1 MIAFKQWFSKFSE
14 WSKKALDNFVEMRME
29 QVDPGASFL
38 YSSQIEP
45 AMYQPKPREIAMD
58 RESYIDML
66 RSELVKMA
74 ADFLTPVAVRY
85 GYSETPLEANIKWQ
99 PQVLLIGNYSSGKST
114 LINDFLGARIQATGQ
129 APTDDSFTII
139 SFEPSDDGDQ
149 AIQVVKER
157 DGKSLL
163 GDPEFPFE
171 SLKKYGQRFA
181 AHFRMK
187 KVNAPFLKNLSII
200 DTPGMLDSISERDR
214 GYEYQEVIGE
224 LAQMADLVLVL
235 FDPHKAGTVR
245 EAHTSLR
252 DILPTR
258 TMEDR
263 MLFVLNR
270 IDECSTLTDL
280 LRVYGTLCWNLSQI
294 TGRKDIPPIYL
305 TYSQNSAETHYDS
318 EKSIFLSFLE
328 NQREDLKNAILRAPR
343 YRLEHLAAFAE
354 LHAERLAHF
363 TEALKSYHKKRL
375 EFRARNGFHALLAGL
390 LGTALIAAGLSFF
403 GMLPLEPTLLL
414 SGAGGSIA
422 AIMLFWMAFLRKYFI
437 RLFHKTQLQK
447 LDELTPLETQA
458 RRDSW
463 DAVKERVH
471 RFLEKTAG
479 EFSGRK
485 VKRDFSE
492 IRRVVDEFNPEI
504 REALGRLSNTRP
516 GEEIPFDG
524 ILFGRQV
531 SFLEDL
537 EHGDEQE
544 LPPPPPY
551 PYYYMW

>member
-1 MIAFKQWFSKFSE
+1 MIAFKQWFSKLSE

-29 QVDPGASFL
+29 QVDPGASLL

-74 ADFLTPVAVRY
+74 AEFLTPVAVRY

-139 SFEPSDDGDQ
+139 SFEATDDGDQ

-187 KVNAPFLKNLSII
+187 KVNAPFLKNLSIV

-390 LGTALIAAGLSFF
+390 LGTALIAAGLSAF

-414 SGAGGSIA
+414 SGAGGSVA
-422 AIMLFWMAFLRKYFI
+422 LIMLFWMAFLRKYFI

-447 LDELTPLETQA
+447 LEELTPLETQA

-471 RFLEKTAG
+471 RFLEKSGG
-479 EFSGRK
+479 EFSARK
-485 VKRDFSE
+485 VKRDHE
-492 IRRVVDEFNPEI
+492 EVRRVVDEFNPEI

-544 LPPPPPY
+544 LPPPPY